1 MHEQNI
7 VHRDIKPANLLLLP
21 KNKDN
26 NNNSIK
32 MALIDFGSAAD
43 MDPIKTNFGFSKKY
57 VGLEDP
63 LRVAVSPNYEAPESY
78 IRPSSS
84 DRDAYKFDVYS
95 TALIICQLLLNY
107 LDEVT
112 EAGFN
117 QQLALKAQHDLDVIT
132 KA

>member
-1 MHEQNI
+1 MTQ
-7 VHRDIKPANLLLLP
+7 
-21 KNKDN
+21 
-26 NNNSIK
+26 
-32 MALIDFGSAAD
+32 ALTVNGR
-43 MDPIKTNFGFSKKY
+43 KK
-57 VGLEDP
+57 
-63 LRVAVSPNYEAPESY
+63 SPNYEAPESN

-84 DRDAYKFDVYS
+84 DRDAYKFDVYC